1 MKRRGLLSVITIFL
15 AVFCTYHTVQAT
27 TYAYIADSSTNRVT
41 VIRTS
46 DQTIMS
52 TISVGNAPRGIAVS
66 PQGGNVYV
74 TNEADG
80 TVSVIRTSDHTVTD
94 TIRVGNSPRGIA
106 VDPDEAYVYVSN
118 YADNTISVIT
128 TYDDD
133 ENEVT
138 ATISVGSG
146 PYGVEAGVD
155 GAYIY
160 VTNSLDHTLSVIRT
174 DDYTVLDTLGISPS
188 GIAAAPDGKYLY
200 VSNSDSNTVSV
211 IKAEDSDDDDDLV
224 IKDHTLEA
232 TIPVG
237 NQPTGITTVSEG
249 AYVFVANSADD
260 TVSVIQTSDN
270 TVIQTIA
277 VCDNPYG
284 VAAPMNG
291 SFVYVLGTDDTI
303 SIINIS
309 DYSVTAYQP
318 VANASLVGFG
328 HFIGGRPP
336 SVPEDFAVDTTYN
349 NGADLVWVDTSF
361 DELGFKIKRK
371 LGSEDSFT
379 LIATVGPNVTEYSDT
394 GLSPDVYY
402 QYIIQSYNE
411 AANSSFY
418 SPIYV
423 LTDEEGN
430 DDDGICFIG
439 QAVSQITNRNIRVL
453 SGIFIFGLAFFILSV
468 YADPQSEHCSVVD
481 TDGDI
486 DQ

>member
-1 MKRRGLLSVITIFL
+1 MKKKGLLPFLIIFL
-15 AVFCTYHTVQAT
+15 AVFCSYHSARAT
-27 TYAYIADSSTNRVT
+27 TYAYIADSSTNSVS
-41 VIRTS
+41 VIRTT
-46 DQTIMS
+46 DQAVIKTIP
-52 TISVGNAPRGIAVS
+52 VGSAPRGIAVS

-94 TIRVGNSPRGIA
+94 TVRVGNSPRGIA
-106 VDPDEAYVYVSN
+106 VDPDEVYVYVAN
-118 YADNTISVIT
+118 YADNTVSVLT

-160 VTNSLDHTLSVIRT
+160 VTNSLDHTLSIIRT
-174 DDYTVLDTLGISPS
+174 DDYTVLDTLGVSPS
-188 GIAAAPDGKYLY
+188 GIAASPDGKYLY

-224 IKDHTLEA
+224 IKDHTLEN
-232 TIPVG
+232 TIAVG
-237 NQPTGITTVSEG
+237 NQPTGITTVGEG
-249 AYVFVANSADD
+249 AYVFVANSGDD
-260 TVSVIQTSDN
+260 TVSVIRTSDN

-291 SFVYVLGTDDTI
+291 SFVVVLGTDDI
-303 SIINIS
+303 VSIISAS

-318 VANASLVGFG
+318 VANASLIGFG

-336 SVPEDFAVDTTYN
+336 SVPEDFSVDATYS
-349 NGADLVWVDTSF
+349 NGVDLVWVDTSF
-361 DELGFKIKRK
+361 DESGFKIKRK
-371 LGSEDSFT
+371 LSAEDSFT
-379 LIATVGPNVTEYSDT
+379 LIATVGANVTEYSDT
-394 GLSPDVYY
+394 GLASDTYY
-402 QYIIQSYNE
+402 QYIIQAYNE

-423 LTDEEGN
+423 LTDEEGSDS
-430 DDDGICFIG
+430 DDTCFIG
-439 QAVSQITNRNIRVL
+439 RVVFRIGDRHIWIL
-453 SGIFIFGLAFFILSV
+453 SGLLIFGLAFFVLLV
-468 YADPQSEHCSVVD
+468 YDDPQSEHCSVSEADGD
-481 TDGDI
+481 TD
-486 DQ
+486 Q